1 MPCKKVEKSLHVI
14 LKTFM
19 NPDNLN
25 KKKQGKTTANL
36 SSPVF
41 CKGCETGNKY

>member
-1 MPCKKVEKSLHVI
+1 MHSGKIGKSLHLN

-41 CKGCETGNKY
+41 CKGRKTEKKY